1 MNSKTFLRR
10 SLLLWLCLSVLC
22 GMLLYAEQ
30 IRRQFWDL
38 DRDFSALYSGIGAV
52 LTQNESVL
60 PLLNG
65 DEDLAALRKKFPQI
79 VALEKTEHR
88 PHERFRSHHA
98 SPTAQQH
105 AARGHSGG

>member
-79 VALEKTEHR
+79 VALEKTK
-88 PHERFRSHHA
+88 RSFIGCPA
-98 SPTAQQH
+98 PLSLLCCC
-105 AARGHSGG
+105 